1 MRFLSSPR
9 FLAIYSG
16 VLTVVFAAAI
26 LSGFARSERKAS
38 FDELDVQRINI
49 VGPDGQN
56 QMVISNRQRI
66 PEAIVDGK
74 TFQSHGRHDGA
85 GIIFYNSEGDED
97 GGLAFG
103 SVKNANGYT
112 AGGDLMFDQ
121 HKQDQTVGLEYSD
134 ENGKS
139 RAGFHVWD
147 RPHLDLAPMV
157 EHFNSVKNMPAGAEK
172 DAAMKQLQEQQK
184 NGDFGA
190 TRFFA
195 GKTRDKDAT
204 VVLCDAKGNPRLR
217 LSVSAAGE
225 AKIDFLDE
233 AGKVTYSL
241 PQAKSLRKRIG

>member
-1 MRFLSSPR
+1 MRIISSPR
-9 FLAIYSG
+9 FLVIYSG
-16 VLTVVFAAAI
+16 VVTVVFAATI
-26 LSGFARSERKAS
+26 LTGFAQSERKAS
-38 FDELDVQRINI
+38 FEQLDVQRINI

-56 QMVISNRQRI
+56 QMVISNRQLI
-66 PEAIVDGK
+66 PEAIIDGK
-74 TFQSHGRHDGA
+74 TFESHGRHDSA

-112 AGGDLMFDQ
+112 AGGDMMFDQ
-121 HKQDQTVGLEYSD
+121 HKQDQTVGIEYSD

-147 RPHLDLAPMV
+147 RPDLDLAQMV
-157 EHFNSVKNMPAGAEK
+157 EHFHSVQNMPVGPEK

-195 GKTRDKDAT
+195 GKTPDKNAT
-204 VVLCDAKGNPRLR
+204 LYLCDAKGNPRLR
-217 LSVSAAGE
+217 LSVSAGGE
-225 AKIDFLDE
+225 AKIDFLD
-233 AGKVTYSL
+233 ASGKVTYSL
-241 PQAKSLRKRIG
+241 PQPTSK